1 MVWISSWLREVE
13 VEGLSLDIR
22 YCWLLSTHTLN
33 RASGVPTY
41 AKINPLDTR
50 APRRGWIFSLQL
62 DPQNYAGAL
71 PLPLLLL
78 NRKV

>member
-50 APRRGWIFSLQL
+50 APRSGWNLSQL
-62 DPQNYAGAL
+62 DPHRYAGAL
-71 PLPLLLL
+71 PLPPKFL

>member
-50 APRRGWIFSLQL
+50 APRSGWIFIAVRPSQVRGRPSIT
-62 DPQNYAGAL
+62 PQIF
-71 PLPLLLL
+71 
-78 NRKV
+78 K

>member
-22 YCWLLSTHTLN
+22 YCVGCSL
-33 RASGVPTY
+33 RIRYIRVPTY